1 MTQTNGGKITET
13 LQKQPPTESNK
24 VATAEYQMEVEPEKE
39 LEISDLITSLKDIKL
54 EEQEL
59 LNKRKEL
66 QTLESE
72 LRNQAA
78 EEFREKKRVIEGLKS
93 QIAFLQKKCNE
104 LEQALGIASP
114 L

>member
-1 MTQTNGGKITET
+1 MET
-13 LQKQPPTESNK
+13 LQKQPPKESNK
-24 VATAEYQMEVEPEKE
+24 IATAVYQIEVDQENE
-39 LEISDLITSLKDIKL
+39 LDISDLITSLKDIKK

-59 LNKRKEL
+59 LSKRKEL
-66 QTLESE
+66 QTLESK

-78 EEFREKKRVIEGLKS
+78 EEFGEKKRVIEGLKS
-93 QIAFLQKKCNE
+93 EIIFLQKKCND